1 MRSVQ
6 DGAPISQD
14 SPNAEAVFTC
24 RWIPHASKPFSPS
37 HDAYS
42 KKLRAP
48 VAGVVILGS
57 DAGIAVARRAL
68 RHRTKITY
76 DELSNRQYR
85 TVRDV
90 ESTSTQGAV

>member
-6 DGAPISQD
+6 DSAPISQD
-14 SPNAEAVFTC
+14 SPNAEAVVTC
-24 RWIPHASKPFSPS
+24 RWVPHASTPFSPS

-57 DAGIAVARRAL
+57 GAGIAVARGAFS
-68 RHRTKITY
+68 HCTKVTY

-90 ESTSTQGAV
+90 DSTSTLGAV